1 MASSGTG
8 KAIVAIGAILGIVS
22 VILYF
27 ISDAAGAWW
36 QITYDPIVGNTQHYN
51 MNVFGQFQD
60 QESFNPDDLVLGFYG
75 ILVVILVILGSVLG
89 FAAIAKQIKAIGL
102 LGAVLI
108 IGGIVL
114 FLIALNDVEGF
125 QDVISLMEFFSSD
138 DYNVFFGSAQFLGD
152 WSWSL
157 SFGFF
162 MAAAAGILI
171 LIGTFM
177 LD

>member
-8 KAIVAIGAILGIVS
+8 KFIVAIGAIIGIVS
-22 VILYF
+22 IILFF

-36 QITYDPIVGNTQHYN
+36 QVTRNPSIGSTQHWY

-60 QESFNPDDLVLGFYG
+60 QESFDPEDLTLGFYG
-75 ILVVILVILGSVLG
+75 ILVAILVILGSVLG
-89 FAAIAKQIKAIGL
+89 FVAIAKQAKAIGI

-114 FLIALNDVEGF
+114 FLISLNDVEGF
-125 QDVISLMEFFSSD
+125 QDVISVMEFFSSE
-138 DYNVFFGSAQFLGD
+138 DYNVFFGNAQFLGA